1 MIDESFSKEVICSL
15 SRSTLTLKASKDP
28 MAARFRAL
36 AERVETC
43 AQARGIRVKGLADS
57 YLLETSL
64 FPGCF
69 PGLSFSLSISL
80 VQWTSLRGAGH
91 RT

>member
-36 AERVETC
+36 SDGVETF
-43 AQARGIRVKGLADS
+43 A
-57 YLLETSL
+57 
-64 FPGCF
+64 
-69 PGLSFSLSISL
+69 
-80 VQWTSLRGAGH
+80 
-91 RT
+91 